1 MIGFLYESF
10 WVIQEED
17 DERDF
22 SGFLM
27 CHSRGSE
34 EEEMK
39 GFYLCKGKG
48 TVSWYCVNFVDIF
61 GFSIGFLK

>member
-22 SGFLM
+22 SGFL
-27 CHSRGSE
+27 CVTAEGQKRKRRRVSICVSE
-34 EEEMK
+34 RFP
-39 GFYLCKGKG
+39 GI
-48 TVSWYCVNFVDIF
+48 V
-61 GFSIGFLK
+61 